1 MSKQFLSLTSS
12 ALNFSIARDLVRARE
27 VQSRKAE
34 LLMVVTFSMVIETM
48 RGLAALLAA
57 AGDAGRQT
65 VRLYLDSPK

>member
-1 MSKQFLSLTSS
+1 MSKHSLTSS